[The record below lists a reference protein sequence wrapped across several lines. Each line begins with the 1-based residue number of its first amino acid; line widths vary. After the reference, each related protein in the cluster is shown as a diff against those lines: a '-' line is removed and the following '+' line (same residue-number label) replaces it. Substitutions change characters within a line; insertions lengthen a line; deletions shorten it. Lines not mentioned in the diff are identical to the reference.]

1 MFFLILFKTYF
12 TNITRQE
19 AVNTKYNGS
28 LQFSFIKPAYKSN
41 TRKII
46 SVIQR
51 CSVKKVFLEI
61 SQNSQ
66 ENTCARVSFLI
77 KLQARWL

>member
-46 SVIQR
+46 FINDTDQNLETFNCDARAFQFNSVSNLPQ
-51 CSVKKVFLEI
+51 
-61 SQNSQ
+61 
-66 ENTCARVSFLI
+66 T
-77 KLQARWL
+77 